1 MKAKPYPYQI
11 PPVEIFDPTTE
22 GDLEQWEVL
31 EFFRIE
37 ALLRSAEVMTLYQ
50 KKPPNP
56 CPDSTLL
63 SDSLWMNFAVPFG
76 WNVLEG
82 FHHLSLIPGGMDK
95 AGVNVYKEQPNR
107 LSGILDLK
115 SWFLHPPEDLPPD
128 WFTSQPKDMQI
139 DLSPTGDLKKTILAS
154 GERYLYLRIDTAY
167 PPTTILKAIGDL
179 IKPRHA
185 TPKIPYPEKTPDL
198 VVLSP
203 DTIIRPIPTHPTK
216 KSPIQDI
223 PVWLKYFKCYDL
235 HQCEGLSFGV
245 IAKSVYPTEEA
256 KNKVNA
262 QDHAKKA
269 FRRVKDL
276 INNAVHGPWPP
287 FSSKRSPQT
296 A

>member
-11 PPVEIFDPTTE
+11 LPVEIFDPKTE
-22 GDLEQWEVL
+22 GNLDQWEVL

-37 ALLRSAEVMTLYQ
+37 ALLRSSEVMTLYK
-50 KKPPNP
+50 KKPRKP
-56 CPDSTLL
+56 CPDSTRI
-63 SDSLWMNFAVPFG
+63 SDSLLMNFAVPFG

-167 PPTTILKAIGDL
+167 PPHTILKAMENL
-179 IKPRHA
+179 IKPRH
-185 TPKIPYPEKTPDL
+185 KIQGVENPAKLPDFKI
-198 VVLSP
+198 LSP
-203 DTIIRPIPTHPTK
+203 DEVIRIIPTHPTK

-269 FRRVKDL
+269 FRRVKRL
-276 INNAVHGPWPP
+276 IHDAVHGPWPP
-287 FSSKRSPQT
+287 FPSMRSTQT

>member
-1 MKAKPYPYQI
+1 VTMKAKPYPYQI

-115 SWFLHPPEDLPPD
+115 AWFLHPPEDLPPD
-128 WFTSQPKDMQI
+128 WFTSQPKDRQI
-139 DLSPTGDLKKTILAS
+139 DLSPTEDLKKTILAS

-167 PPTTILKAIGDL
+167 PPHTILKAMENL
-179 IKPRHA
+179 IKPRH
-185 TPKIPYPEKTPDL
+185 KIQGVENPAKLPDL
-198 VVLSP
+198 KILSP
-203 DTIIRPIPTHPTK
+203 DEVIRIIPTHPTK
-216 KSPIQDI
+216 KSPIRSI
-223 PVWLKYFKCYDL
+223 PVWLDYFKCYDL
-235 HQCEGLSFGV
+235 RRCEGLSFGE
-245 IAKSVYPTEEA
+245 IAKRIYPPGGA
-256 KNKVNA
+256 KA
-262 QDHAKKA
+262 RDRAEKA
-269 FRRVKDL
+269 ITRVERL
-276 INNAVHGPWPP
+276 IHCAVHRDWPP
-287 FSSKRSPQT
+287 FSL
-296 A
+296 